1 MLAMNFADK
10 LNALLDL
17 KRWPQQRL
25 RELLSDKPGQ
35 TTVHNWCSNKGPLPR
50 LDQAYELARAFGVS
64 MEWLAD
70 DSADMPPTPA
80 ASEEGLTEDEKLVL
94 RLVRTMGSEQ
104 ALRRLAALE
113 IRPLSAEQADQ
124 LKRELGR

>member
-1 MLAMNFADK
+1 MLTMNFADK

-25 RELLSDKPGQ
+25 RELITDKPGQ

-50 LDQAYELARAFGVS
+50 LDQAYELAKAFDVPLD
-64 MEWLAD
+64 WLAD
-70 DSADMPPTPA
+70 ETADMPPPA
-80 ASEEGLTEDEKLVL
+80 SKEDGLTEDEKLVL
-94 RLVRTMGSEQ
+94 RLARVMGSAE
-104 ALRRLAALE
+104 ALRRLAALDV
-113 IRPLSAEQADQ
+113 RPLSLEEANR

>member
-1 MLAMNFADK
+1 M
-10 LNALLDL
+10 
-17 KRWPQQRL
+17 
-25 RELLSDKPGQ
+25 
-35 TTVHNWCSNKGPLPR
+35 HNWCSNKGPLPR

-94 RLVRTMGSEQ
+94 RLVRTMRSEQ

-113 IRPLSAEQADQ
+113 VRPLSAEQADK